1 MAILGQCEHRVFA
14 QARSVGCRV
23 VVIPASIG
31 STRWTSSRPAPF
43 SACVRSVLSSLRR
56 ASGDRRSSSYA
67 PSANLSRSTLGG
79 YRPTTTSVPHRR
91 LASPVLRRRTP
102 LWRPWAGER
111 SPPAGRDGRRDH
123 DAAGGCG
130 LAGSGRRGGGGCR
143 LRVVAAAAELSR
155 PGVRP

>member
-111 SPPAGRDGRRDH
+111 SPPAVAGWPPGSRRCWWLRLGRQRPSRWRGLS
-123 DAAGGCG
+123 ATGCG
-130 LAGSGRRGGGGCR
+130 SCGGTK
-143 LRVVAAAAELSR
+143 
-155 PGVRP
+155 